1 MLLIRSALAYLA
13 LIAAIL
19 ALLPGTAG
27 LGAAAVSLAVIL
39 GWQDMRLVPR
49 VVFLVAGFALAFA
62 LGRDPG
68 MIAAA
73 AENMSRLAG
82 LVLAVMLLSSVLG
95 RTSDLQ
101 KISTSLFG
109 GRPRVRYLSLAFGTA
124 MVSIPLNFGSVAVVG
139 SVVGER
145 IRSNGDSPSTRNATR
160 AVLRG
165 FGVSPT
171 FSPLSISVVLT
182 LTLLPGLGSLQ
193 LLMLTIP
200 FSIVLLFSGL
210 VWCEPEPESEIEPVK
225 VEISGVSATARSGV
239 SGAGLAPWFRFCAL
253 ILAICAGVFLLSHQF
268 QLSYAYAVTLSCMGA
283 VIGARLLAWSRRT
296 NPPLVSMANV
306 SNELAIVG
314 GSAFIGAVI
323 SAAVLGQISGDLN
336 VPNWLWPVLAAAV
349 PWAFFIAGLGGVNP
363 IVIGTLAGGILG
375 AVWPENGLVGL
386 GFAMVT
392 GWGITAFGT
401 PFAANALIME
411 RLTGYK
417 AVDASL
423 RWSLSLALSG
433 LTVASAL
440 AAGLTLVLV

>member
-1 MLLIRSALAYLA
+1 MLLTRSALAYLA

-19 ALLPGTAG
+19 ALLPGMTG

-39 GWQDMRLVPR
+39 GWRDMRLVPR

-225 VEISGVSATARSGV
+225 VEV
-239 SGAGLAPWFRFCAL
+239 SGGLAPWFRFCAL

-283 VIGARLLAWSRRT
+283 VIGARLLAWCRRT

>member
-1 MLLIRSALAYLA
+1 LLLTRSALAYLA

-19 ALLPGTAG
+19 ALLPGMTG

-39 GWQDMRLVPR
+39 GWRDMRLVPR

-225 VEISGVSATARSGV
+225 VEV
-239 SGAGLAPWFRFCAL
+239 SGGLAPWFRFCAL

-349 PWAFFIAGLGGVNP
+349 PWAFFIAGLAGVNP

>member
-1 MLLIRSALAYLA
+1 LLLTRSALAYLA

-19 ALLPGTAG
+19 ALLPGMTG
-27 LGAAAVSLAVIL
+27 LGAAAVCLAVIL
-39 GWQDMRLVPR
+39 GWRDMRLVPR

-225 VEISGVSATARSGV
+225 VEV
-239 SGAGLAPWFRFCAL
+239 SGGLAPWFRFCAL

-349 PWAFFIAGLGGVNP
+349 PWAFFIAGLAGVNP

>member
-1 MLLIRSALAYLA
+1 MQRRAPLLLTRSALAYLA

-19 ALLPGTAG
+19 ALLPGMTG

-39 GWQDMRLVPR
+39 GWRDMRLVPR

-225 VEISGVSATARSGV
+225 VEV
-239 SGAGLAPWFRFCAL
+239 SGGLAPWFRFCAL

-283 VIGARLLAWSRRT
+283 VIGARLLAWCRRT